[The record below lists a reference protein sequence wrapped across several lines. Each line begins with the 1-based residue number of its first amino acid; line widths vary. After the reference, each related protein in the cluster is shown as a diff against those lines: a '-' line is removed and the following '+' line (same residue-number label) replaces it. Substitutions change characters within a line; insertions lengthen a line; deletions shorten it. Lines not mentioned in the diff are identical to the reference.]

1 MPPVAIRSPQRRS
14 AKPHADPRYQAVSK
28 RLQSESK
35 RLARHA
41 PKAQKA
47 REASAATQAPANER
61 MAGAKAKVVD
71 QVQAAPTP
79 KAQPSSFK
87 ALLRAQIDQVM
98 PKTLGDTEKFMEG
111 GQSGGLKQSLQ
122 NNVEG
127 QKQAAT
133 GPVAKAT
140 AEAPNPA
147 TVPKKD
153 ATELPKEPSAAA
165 PSVDGASAMPAPAAA
180 EAVSLEQSK
189 LKTQQ
194 ELADNQIKPE
204 SLQRA
209 NDSRFAAVTASVAKV
224 NAHAGT
230 APAAFRAKEAGVLG
244 AAGAQA
250 KAVGTQGANLLLGA
264 RARGHTGVLSRQQQ
278 QAAKEAQERKQ
289 VADTI
294 EGIFTR
300 TKERV
305 DKSLSGLQDEV
316 SKQFDSGVDAALN
329 AMKTYVDDK
338 VRKYKF
344 DRYLSNPLFGPAR
357 WFADLAL
364 GLPAEVGEFY
374 KQGRVV
380 FQTQMDALI
389 ERVASAVDARLAQAK
404 AEVNAGQAEIKAYV
418 GGLPANL
425 KQVGQAAERAI
436 GERLTELSQGIDDK
450 QNEIAGSLAQKYKEA
465 FDKADESLQKMQEE
479 NKGLVDQFAAKLGE
493 VITALREFKAR
504 LLAVIKKGQETIQL
518 ILDDPIAFLGHL
530 LDAVKGGFKAFV
542 DNIWTHLKA
551 GFMAW
556 LFGALT
562 QMGVPI
568 PTDLSLPSILKLV
581 LGVLGIT
588 YEKLRAKAVK
598 LLGERAVSVIEK
610 VVEYVKELIEGG
622 PEKLWAKVK
631 EDLSGLKDMVIG
643 AIQSWLIETVVKQ
656 AVTKIVSMF
665 NPAGAIVQAVIAIY
679 NVVMFVV
686 EKAQQ
691 LLALVESVVNSIH
704 AIATGNISSAVAWI
718 EKSLA
723 NAIPIVIGFLA
734 RLLGLSGISQ
744 KIREFIEKIQDKVD
758 KAIDKV
764 IAKIVE
770 TAKKLFGSLKA
781 GAKKLLQWWKLRQ
794 AFGVDDEQH
803 HVFFAGSENNAQ
815 LRVASTEMNLEQWLT
830 AHATTAKQKKVAAEI
845 RVHQSEIDGLRKQR
859 TQKKD
864 DHDVHDTEINRLFGV
879 IAKKL
884 PQVFDSGDWGT
895 EGNPVQIAYPKKAL
909 SLYRTVYLGPQ
920 VKDGVFLDQDALAS
934 KVGKTP
940 GKPKANFDPYSERIG
955 AKGLDAWVTAGG
967 VVTQYQPFTRHA
979 WPGGK
984 TWSGSSELGIE
995 PQFQVSV
1002 GSVFKY
1008 QPGEGTPGGRLLNA
1022 ALAKYGY
1029 RSKKQDTD
1037 GDHVLETQLI
1047 GEKRANVVANL
1058 WPLQKSQNRHGE
1070 ALKGTAVV
1078 VPGEPK
1084 ITNLKMAHTKRKKQ
1098 LWVMIKET
1106 KAV

>member
-79 KAQPSSFK
+79 KPQPSSFK
-87 ALLRAQIDQVM
+87 AVLRAQIEQVM
-98 PKTLGDTEKFMEG
+98 PKTLGDTEKFMDG

-153 ATELPKEPSAAA
+153 ATDLPKEPSAAA

-194 ELADNQIKPE
+194 GFADNQIKPE

-224 NAHAGT
+224 NAHAVT

-404 AEVNAGQAEIKAYV
+404 AEVSAGQAEIKAYV

-425 KQVGQAAERAI
+425 QQVGQAAEKAI

-479 NKGLVDQFAAKLGE
+479 NKGLVDQFAEKLGE
-493 VITALREFKAR
+493 VITALREFKTR

-691 LLALVESVVNSIH
+691 LLTLVESVVNSIH

-723 NAIPIVIGFLA
+723 NAIPVVIGFLA

-781 GAKKLLQWWKLRQ
+781 GAKKLLQWWKLKQ
-794 AFGVDDEQH
+794 GFKVGGEQH
-803 HVFFAGSENNAQ
+803 HVFFAGSERDAR
-815 LRVASTEMNLEQWLT
+815 LRVASTEMDLEAWLDKHSK
-830 AHATTAKQKKVAAEI
+830 ADDKVAKKI
-845 RVHQSEIDGLRKQR
+845 RVELKKIETLRKGR

-864 DHDVHDTEINRLFGV
+864 GRDDQDEQIEKHFKA
-879 IAKKL
+879 IADLL
-884 PQVFDSGDWGT
+884 PLVMGSGDWGT
-895 EGNPVQIAYPKKAL
+895 QSKPVPITYPKKAL
-909 SLYRTVYLGPQ
+909 SLYRPVFLGPL
-920 VKDGVFLDQDALAS
+920 VASGVLLDQDDLAKGIKEKPDR
-934 KVGKTP
+934 KVGKVDLGAP
-940 GKPKANFDPYSERIG
+940 IKANGLG
-955 AKGLDAWVTAGG
+955 AWIAGGG
-967 VVTQYQPFTRHA
+967 VVKRCVPFDPVDFPSH
-979 WPGGK
+979 GG
-984 TWSGSSELGIE
+984 TAPSGKLGIAK
-995 PQFQVSV
+995 QFQVSV

-1008 QPGEGTPGGRLLNA
+1008 EPGDETPGGRIINK
-1022 ALAKYGY
+1022 ALSYYGY

-1047 GEKRANVVANL
+1047 GETRANVIQNL
-1058 WPLQKSQNRHGE
+1058 WPLDANQNRHGK
-1070 ALKGTAVV
+1070 ALKTTPVEIPGQPATTLEAV
-1078 VPGEPK
+1078 
-1084 ITNLKMAHTKRKKQ
+1084 HSKQ
-1098 LWVMIKET
+1098 TGKELWIMIKKTRE
-1106 KAV
+1106 V